1 MNETFVTLGP
11 VQNLVGVLTEPTAMV
26 DGDVPA
32 VIIPNAGIT
41 HRSGPFRLHT
51 EVARRLSALGYP
63 CLRMDLAGVGDSPV
77 RADNL
82 PEQEGTLEDARL
94 VMNFLNSR
102 MGTRRF
108 VLFGLCSGADDS
120 HLIAVRDQRVI
131 GIVALDAFAYPSML
145 QLSLR
150 QVGRLAGQPRHV
162 YQKASA
168 ALRSSPIGRIVLG
181 PVTTGAQA
189 ETKREERFQS
199 FQRDFPPRAQVGA
212 EIEAPLA
219 RGVQSLY
226 IYSGGYKLYNYNNQ
240 FFDDFPNVRHHA
252 SLEVE
257 YFRDADHTF
266 MLMADREQLI
276 ARVETWITA
285 RFPIGSAVD
294 VLPSFKGADLA
305 ESCLPAIAAGHR
317 PE

>member
-1 MNETFVTLGP
+1 MNETFVSLGP
-11 VQNLVGVLTEPTAMV
+11 AQNLVGVLTEPAAIV

-51 EVARRLSALGYP
+51 EVARRLAGLGYP

-77 RADNL
+77 RTDNV
-82 PEQEGTLEDARL
+82 PEQEGTLEDTRL
-94 VMNFLNSR
+94 VMKFLNSR
-102 MGTRRF
+102 VGTRQF
-108 VLFGLCSGADDS
+108 ILFGLCSGADDS
-120 HLIAVRDQRVI
+120 HLVAVRDNRIV
-131 GIVALDAFAYPSML
+131 GVVALDAFAYPSML

-181 PVTTGAQA
+181 PIQGPQA

-212 EIEAPLA
+212 EIEALLA

-226 IYSGGYKLYNYNNQ
+226 IYSGGYKLYNYTNQ
-240 FFDDFPNVRHHA
+240 FFDDFPSVRHHA
-252 SLEVE
+252 GLEVE

-276 ARVETWITA
+276 SRVETWVTA
-285 RFPIGSAVD
+285 RFPIGSAAD

-305 ESCLPAIAAGHR
+305 ESCQPAIAAAHR
-317 PE
+317 LE

>member
-1 MNETFVTLGP
+1 MNETFVSLGP
-11 VQNLVGVLTEPTAMV
+11 AQSLVGVLTEPAAMV

-32 VIIPNAGIT
+32 VMIPNAGIT

-51 EVARRLSALGYP
+51 EVARRLAALGYP

-77 RADNL
+77 RSDNV
-82 PEQEGTLEDARL
+82 PEQEGTLQDARL
-94 VMNFLNSR
+94 VMHFLNSR
-102 MGTRRF
+102 LGTKRF

-120 HLIAVRDQRVI
+120 HLVAVRDDRIV
-131 GIVALDAFAYPSML
+131 GLVALDAFAYPSML

-181 PVTTGAQA
+181 PIDGLQA

-212 EIEAPLA
+212 EIEALLR

-226 IYSGGYKLYNYNNQ
+226 IYSGGYKLYNYTKQ

-252 SLEVE
+252 GLEVE
-257 YFRDADHTF
+257 YFKDADHTY
-266 MLMADREQLI
+266 MLMADREQLLNRI
-276 ARVETWITA
+276 ERWMTA
-285 RFPIGSAVD
+285 HFPIGSAD
-294 VLPSFKGADLA
+294 DMLPAFRGADLA
-305 ESCLPAIAAGHR
+305 ESCRPAIVAARR